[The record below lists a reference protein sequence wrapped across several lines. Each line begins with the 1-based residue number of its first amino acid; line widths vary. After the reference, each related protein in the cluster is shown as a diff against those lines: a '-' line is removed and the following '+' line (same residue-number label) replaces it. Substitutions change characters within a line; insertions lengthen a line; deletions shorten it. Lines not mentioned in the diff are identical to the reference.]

1 MKEPVFPFPHVKET
15 RIFLHVHGDML
26 RKRVF
31 FDMSRG
37 VPAPI
42 GAGFFPGWFCRFI
55 QNKNALDYNRQITD
69 INPKKEHPMNSCK
82 EFALDDLMA
91 VTAIP
96 VEDYRLGTLS
106 WQLTP
111 TIPSSAFSPTLS
123 RAITIGQ
130 SPAVAGGRLIP
141 IVKTTGKAKDAEG
154 DSVAGR
160 LHTVTVTCEADDRE
174 ASVWNHLLALERTP
188 SHLLLTFRDGTRG
201 FVSATRDTYTCEVE
215 RNGAKTNVRLRSA
228 IRSVTIS

>member
-1 MKEPVFPFPHVKET
+1 
-15 RIFLHVHGDML
+15 
-26 RKRVF
+26 
-31 FDMSRG
+31 
-37 VPAPI
+37 
-42 GAGFFPGWFCRFI
+42 
-55 QNKNALDYNRQITD
+55 
-69 INPKKEHPMNSCK
+69 MNSCK

-111 TIPSSAFSPTLS
+111 TIPSSAFSPTLAH
-123 RAITIGQ
+123 AITIGQ
-130 SPAVAGGRLIP
+130 TPATAGGRLIP
-141 IVKTTGKAKDAEG
+141 IVKYSGKAKDNEG

-160 LHTVTVTCEADDRE
+160 LHTVSVSCEADDRDPQ
-174 ASVWNHLLALERTP
+174 VWNHLLALERTP

-215 RNGAKTNVRLRSA
+215 RSGAKTNVSLKVYDLMGIQLLA
-228 IRSVTIS
+228 